1 MGTNKTIVY
10 GNDRS
15 SCLWENMKL
24 ISMGAKK
31 TKIYG
36 NKKTNIYGNTRI
48 YKKKTE
54 VQATKV

>member
-1 MGTNKTIVY
+1 MKQMFMGTNKTIVY

-36 NKKTNIYGNTRI
+36 NKKN
-48 YKKKTE
+48 
-54 VQATKV
+54 